1 MADYRL
7 TQSGEEVQELLNQ
20 VTPNQQAIRGLQNDK
35 VDKVEGKGLSDE
47 NFTANEKNKLGDLP
61 TESDLNTELGKKAT
75 IVSLGEE
82 TQARQQGDAALN
94 QFIQQVQASLINY
107 YLKTETYSANQI
119 DAMLA
124 AIKQFRYQV
133 VDVLP
138 TPSADTMGIIY
149 LVPSAHAVSGNIKDE
164 YITLTRDE
172 GAGIIYYFEQI
183 GETAIDLS
191 NYYTKAQTNAEI
203 TAAINAALAAYYTS
217 TQTDAAIAAAIA
229 TAIANYYTKSQ
240 VDALIANF
248 ITASVNNLVNY
259 YLKSETFTKAEV
271 NQLIAAVQQFTYQSV
286 TTLPTASA
294 DTMNKIYLVPSTN
307 PQTKNVKDE
316 YITIA
321 TTDQGTTTYS
331 WEQIGTT
338 TVDLSGYST
347 TEQMNAAI
355 ANAIATA
362 LANYYTKSQTMTSA
376 EIEAAISAAL
386 LTYSTTSEMNTAI
399 TAAIN
404 SALASY
410 STTSEM
416 NTAIATAIANYYTK
430 AEVDALIANFI
441 TKSVNDLVNYYLKS
455 DTYTKT
461 EVQQL
466 IDAVKQFTYVS
477 VAELPTAS
485 ADTVNKIYLVP
496 STNPKTKNVKDE
508 FITISVTDQGTT
520 TYSWEQIGTT
530 TVDLSGYSTTEQM
543 NAAIANAIATA
554 LANYYTKAQTM
565 TSEEIAATIG
575 AALQSYSTTEQM
587 NAAISAAL
595 NAALASYSTT
605 EQMNAAIAT
614 AIANYYT
621 KAQVDALIADFITA
635 SVNNLVNYYLKSETF
650 TKAEVNQLIAAV
662 KQFQYQSVAE
672 LPTASA
678 QTMNI
683 IYLVPGVSPTT
694 QNVKDE
700 YITIA
705 TTNEMQET
713 VYAWE
718 KIGTTEIDLSN
729 YYTKAQTDA
738 AITAALNAALTD
750 YSTTQQ
756 MTVAIAAALAS
767 YYTKSEVD
775 ALIADFITASVNNL
789 VNYYLKS
796 ETFTK
801 AEVNQLIAAVKQFQY
816 QSVAELPTASAQTM
830 NIIYLVPG
838 VSPTTQNV
846 KDEYITIATTNEMQE
861 TVYSWEKIGTTEI
874 DLSNYYTKTQTDAA
888 ITAALNAALADYSTT
903 QQMTAAIS
911 QALAAYYT
919 KTEVDALIANFITAS
934 TQNLVYY
941 YLKSETYSASEVD
954 QLLAAVKQFTYEAV
968 AVLPTASA
976 QTVGKIYLVPNAD
989 PQQGNVKDEYITLT
1003 TTEESTTT
1011 YSWECIGS
1019 TTIDLSNYYTKAQTD
1034 AAITAALNAALAN
1047 YLTSSQTSTLVSTAI
1062 TTALASYYNKTEID
1076 TQMAGKQATL
1086 TFDNTPTENSNN
1098 PVKSGGVYAAN
1109 ASLYDTLHGEVQ
1121 TVNHRIDTLFNADY
1135 VGFSVRLSDTT
1146 KVMNMIGTAEQLAA
1160 FDDWV
1165 DNSPKPCEV
1174 KKDGTDFAYL
1184 TNTAGVAS
1192 STSWLTRADGTPSK
1206 YSTQDKNYLQ
1216 MVELENVNISIETTG
1231 TQLRVMFNFSPV
1243 CPEGFHRMFAEPT
1256 KLMSR
1261 YDLTFNS
1268 DGLTLDCCN
1277 GTSQPSG
1284 TFSFDNIHSMLD
1296 ASGLDLLNWTAWE
1309 IACLGWIQ
1317 AMRFR
1322 TLDVPSSARGKGL
1335 QSGSETA
1342 ARGWVNGTTDSL
1354 TTPHGGVDQN
1364 GNGGYRFM
1372 YMENCTDGKQWL
1384 MGFGWHGNNGKGYF
1398 TRDDY
1403 KANAQ
1408 ALIPI
1413 LECEAEHDYPTNL
1426 SETYAKNVSEL
1437 GIATEGG
1444 GSTSSGFFDGNW
1456 SSTSDDRIFYAGGGS
1471 GNGAICGPFARYVI
1485 TDAAP
1490 ARWDLRG
1497 RVALRKSEVS
1507 A

>member
-7 TQSGEEVQELLNQ
+7 TQSGDEVQN
-20 VTPNQQAIRGLQNDK
+20 I
-35 VDKVEGKGLSDE
+35 
-47 NFTANEKNKLGDLP
+47 
-61 TESDLNTELGKKAT
+61 LNTAT
-75 IVSLGEE
+75 PVSSLQEE
-82 TQARQQGDAALN
+82 TERATGAENQLQQNINNVQSNLNSEAGTREQADATLRQL
-94 QFIQQVQASLINY
+94 IQQVQASLINY

-119 DAMLA
+119 NQMLA

-133 VDVLP
+133 VDELP

-172 GAGIIYYFEQI
+172 GSGIIYYFEQI

-203 TAAINAALAAYYTS
+203 TNALNTALAEYS
-217 TQTDAAIAAAIA
+217 TTQQMAAAIA
-229 TAIANYYTKSQ
+229 TAIANYYTKAQ
-240 VDALIANF
+240 VDAMIAPF

-259 YLKSETFTKAEV
+259 YLKSETFNKAEV
-271 NQLIAAVQQFTYQSV
+271 QQLIAAVKQFRYQV
-286 TTLPTASA
+286 AAELPTASA
-294 DTMNKIYLVPSTN
+294 DTVGIIYLIPSTN
-307 PQTKNVKDE
+307 PKTKNTKDE
-316 YITIA
+316 FITIA
-321 TTDQGTTTYS
+321 TTEQGSTTYS
-331 WEQIGTT
+331 WEQIGSTE
-338 TVDLSGYST
+338 VDLSGYST

-355 ANAIATA
+355 SN
-362 LANYYTKSQTMTSA
+362 
-376 EIEAAISAAL
+376 
-386 LTYSTTSEMNTAI
+386 AI
-399 TAAIN
+399 TAA
-404 SALASY
+404 LAP
-410 STTSEM
+410 
-416 NTAIATAIANYYTK
+416 YYT
-430 AEVDALIANFI
+430 AEQV
-441 TKSVNDLVNYYLKS
+441 
-455 DTYTKT
+455 
-461 EVQQL
+461 
-466 IDAVKQFTYVS
+466 
-477 VAELPTAS
+477 
-485 ADTVNKIYLVP
+485 
-496 STNPKTKNVKDE
+496 
-508 FITISVTDQGTT
+508 
-520 TYSWEQIGTT
+520 
-530 TVDLSGYSTTEQM
+530 
-543 NAAIANAIATA
+543 
-554 LANYYTKAQTM
+554 
-565 TSEEIAATIG
+565 
-575 AALQSYSTTEQM
+575 
-587 NAAISAAL
+587 NAAISTALNAYYTKTQTDTAIMTAL
-595 NAALASYSTT
+595 NAALADYSTT
-605 EQMNAAIAT
+605 QQMNAAIAT

-635 SVNNLVNYYLKSETF
+635 SVNNLVNYYLKSETY
-650 TKAEVNQLIAAV
+650 TKAEVQQLIAAV
-662 KQFQYQSVAE
+662 KQFTYQSVLA

-678 QTMNI
+678 DTMNI
-683 IYLVPGVSPTT
+683 IYLVPSSDPQT

-705 TTNEMQET
+705 TTEQDVT
-713 VYAWE
+713 TYSWE
-718 KIGTTEIDLSN
+718 KIGSTEIDLSG
-729 YYTKAQTDA
+729 YYTSAQTDA
-738 AITAALNAALTD
+738 AISAALQSYSTTTQMNTAITTALNAALAD

-756 MTVAIAAALAS
+756 MNAAIAATIAS
-767 YYTKSEVD
+767 YYTKQEVD

-796 ETFTK
+796 DTYTK
-801 AEVNQLIAAVKQFQY
+801 AEVQQLIAAVKQFTY
-816 QSVAELPTASAQTM
+816 QSVATLPTASADTM
-830 NIIYLVPG
+830 NIIYLVP
-838 VSPTTQNV
+838 SSDPQTQNV
-846 KDEYITIATTNEMQE
+846 KDEYITIATTEQDV
-861 TVYSWEKIGTTEI
+861 TTYSWEKIGSTEI
-874 DLSNYYTKTQTDAA
+874 DLSGYYTSAQTDAA
-888 ITAALNAALADYSTT
+888 ISAALQSYSTTTQMNTAITTALNAALADYSTT
-903 QQMTAAIS
+903 QQMNAAI
-911 QALAAYYT
+911 AATIASYYT
-919 KTEVDALIANFITAS
+919 KQEVDALIADFITAS
-934 TQNLVYY
+934 VNNLVNY
-941 YLKSETYSASEVD
+941 YLKSDTYTKAEVQ
-954 QLLAAVKQFTYEAV
+954 QLIAAVKQFTYQSV

-976 QTVGKIYLVPNAD
+976 DTMNIIYLVPSSD
-989 PQQGNVKDEYITLT
+989 PKTQNVKDEYITIS
-1003 TTEESTTT
+1003 TTEQDVTT
-1011 YSWECIGS
+1011 YAWEKIGS
-1019 TTIDLSNYYTKAQTD
+1019 TDIDLSGYYTSAQTD
-1034 AAITAALNAALAN
+1034 AAISAALN
-1047 YLTSSQTSTLVSTAI
+1047 
-1062 TTALASYYNKTEID
+1062 TALASYYNKTEID
-1076 TQMAGKQATL
+1076 
-1086 TFDNTPTENSNN
+1086 D
-1098 PVKSGGVYAAN
+1098 AN
-1109 ASLYDTLHGEVQ
+1109 QSLYNTLHGEVQ
-1121 TVNHRIDTLFNADY
+1121 AVNARIDTLFNADY

-1192 STSWLTRADGTPSK
+1192 STNWLTREDGTPSK
-1206 YSTQDKNYLQ
+1206 YSIKDKNYLQ

-1268 DGLTLDCCN
+1268 DGSTLDCCN

-1284 TFSFDNIHSMLD
+1284 TFSFDNLHSMLD
-1296 ASGLDLLNWTAWE
+1296 ASGLDLLSWTAWE

-1335 QSGSETA
+1335 QSGLEAA

-1354 TTPHGGVDQN
+1354 TTPHGGVNQN

-1413 LECEAEHDYPTNL
+1413 LECEVEHDYPTNL

-1444 GSTSSGFFDGNW
+1444 GSASSGFFDGNW
-1456 SSTSDDRIFYAGGGS
+1456 SNTSDDRIFYAGGAS
-1471 GNGAICGPFARYVI
+1471 SDGAVCGPFARGVNR
-1485 TDAAP
+1485 DAAY
-1490 ARWDLRG
+1490 AGWHRRG

>member
-7 TQSGEEVQELLNQ
+7 TQSGDEVQSILDNAAMRSQ
-20 VTPNQQAIRGLQNDK
+20 VTQETERATGAENQLQQNINSNTQAIG
-35 VDKVEGKGLSDE
+35 
-47 NFTANEKNKLGDLP
+47 T
-61 TESDLNTELGKKAT
+61 
-75 IVSLGEE
+75 EE
-82 TQARQQGDAALN
+82 TRAKGRENELQQL
-94 QFIQQVQASLINY
+94 IQQVNASLINY

-119 DAMLA
+119 DQMLA

-172 GAGIIYYFEQI
+172 GSGIIYYFEQI

-203 TAAINAALAAYYTS
+203 SAAINTALSVYS
-217 TQTDAAIAAAIA
+217 TTAEMNTAIAAAIA

-240 VDALIANF
+240 TDALIANF

-259 YLKSETFTKAEV
+259 YLKSETYTQAEV
-271 NQLIAAVQQFTYQSV
+271 NALIAAVHQFTYQSV

-376 EIEAAISAAL
+376 EIETAISTAL
-386 LTYSTTSEMNTAI
+386 ASYSTTTQMNTAI
-399 TAAIN
+399 TSAIN

-410 STTSEM
+410 STTEQM

-430 AEVDALIANFI
+430 AQVDALIANFITKSVNDLVNYYLKTDTYTKAEVQQLIDAVKQFTYMSVAELPTASADTMNKIYLVPSTNPETKNVKDEFITISVTDQGTTTYSWEQIGSTTVDLSGYYTSAQTDAAISNALNTALASYSTTTQMTAAIATAIANYYTKAEVDALIANFITASVNNLVNYYLKSETYTQAEVNQLIAAVQQFTYQSVAELPTASADTMNKIYLVPSANPQTRNVKDEFITIAVTDQGTTTYSWEQIGTTTVDLSGYYTSAQTDAAINTALAAYSTTTQMQSYVAGVVALYYTKTEVDALIANFI

-455 DTYTKT
+455 DTYTKA

-485 ADTVNKIYLVP
+485 VDTMNKIYLVP
-496 STNPKTKNVKDE
+496 SANPQTRNVKDE
-508 FITISVTDQGTT
+508 FITIAVTDQGTT
-520 TYSWEQIGTT
+520 TYSWELIG
-530 TVDLSGYSTTEQM
+530 STD
-543 NAAIANAIATA
+543 
-554 LANYYTKAQTM
+554 
-565 TSEEIAATIG
+565 
-575 AALQSYSTTEQM
+575 
-587 NAAISAAL
+587 ISL
-595 NAALASYSTT
+595 
-605 EQMNAAIAT
+605 
-614 AIANYYT
+614 
-621 KAQVDALIADFITA
+621 D
-635 SVNNLVNYYLKSETF
+635 
-650 TKAEVNQLIAAV
+650 
-662 KQFQYQSVAE
+662 
-672 LPTASA
+672 
-678 QTMNI
+678 
-683 IYLVPGVSPTT
+683 
-694 QNVKDE
+694 
-700 YITIA
+700 
-705 TTNEMQET
+705 
-713 VYAWE
+713 
-718 KIGTTEIDLSN
+718 
-729 YYTKAQTDA
+729 
-738 AITAALNAALTD
+738 
-750 YSTTQQ
+750 
-756 MTVAIAAALAS
+756 
-767 YYTKSEVD
+767 
-775 ALIADFITASVNNL
+775 
-789 VNYYLKS
+789 
-796 ETFTK
+796 
-801 AEVNQLIAAVKQFQY
+801 
-816 QSVAELPTASAQTM
+816 
-830 NIIYLVPG
+830 
-838 VSPTTQNV
+838 
-846 KDEYITIATTNEMQE
+846 
-861 TVYSWEKIGTTEI
+861 
-874 DLSNYYTKTQTDAA
+874 NYYTKTQTDAA
-888 ITAALNAALADYSTT
+888 ITAALNTALASYSTT
-903 QQMTAAIS
+903 SQMNSVI
-911 QALAAYYT
+911 
-919 KTEVDALIANFITAS
+919 
-934 TQNLVYY
+934 
-941 YLKSETYSASEVD
+941 
-954 QLLAAVKQFTYEAV
+954 
-968 AVLPTASA
+968 
-976 QTVGKIYLVPNAD
+976 
-989 PQQGNVKDEYITLT
+989 
-1003 TTEESTTT
+1003 
-1011 YSWECIGS
+1011 
-1019 TTIDLSNYYTKAQTD
+1019 
-1034 AAITAALNAALAN
+1034 
-1047 YLTSSQTSTLVSTAI
+1047 STAI

-1076 TQMAGKQATL
+1076 AQMAQKQAAL

-1109 ASLYDTLHGEVQ
+1109 TTLYNNLHGEVQ
-1121 TVNHRIDTLFNADY
+1121 TVNARIDTLFNADY

-1192 STSWLTRADGTPSK
+1192 STSWLTREDGTPSK
-1206 YSTQDKNYLQ
+1206 YSIQDKNYLQ

-1256 KLMSR
+1256 KLVGR

-1268 DGLTLDCCN
+1268 DGSTLDCCN

-1284 TFSFDNIHSMLD
+1284 MFSFDNLHSMLN
-1296 ASGLDLLNWTAWE
+1296 ATGTDLLGWTAWE
-1309 IACLGWIQ
+1309 ISCFAWIQ

-1384 MGFGWHGNNGKGYF
+1384 IGFGWHGNNGKGYF

-1403 KANAQ
+1403 KANVQ

-1444 GSTSSGFFDGNW
+1444 GSASSGFFDGNW
-1456 SSTSDDRIFYAGGGS
+1456 SNTSDDRIFYAGGTS
-1471 GNGAICGPFARYVI
+1471 DDGAVCGPFARTV
-1485 TDAAP
+1485 TSAA
-1490 ARWDLRG
+1490 AYATWDLRG
-1497 RVALRKSEVS
+1497 RVAIRKSEVS
-1507 A
+1507 S

>member
-7 TQSGEEVQELLNQ
+7 TQSGDEVQNILDNAAMRSQ
-20 VTPNQQAIRGLQNDK
+20 VTQETERATGAENQLQQNINSNTQAIG
-35 VDKVEGKGLSDE
+35 
-47 NFTANEKNKLGDLP
+47 T
-61 TESDLNTELGKKAT
+61 
-75 IVSLGEE
+75 EE
-82 TQARQQGDAALN
+82 TRAKGRENELQQL
-94 QFIQQVQASLINY
+94 IQQVNASLINY

-119 DAMLA
+119 DQMLA

-133 VDVLP
+133 VDELP
-138 TPSADTMGIIY
+138 TPSAETMGIIY

-172 GAGIIYYFEQI
+172 GSGIIYYFEQI

-203 TAAINAALAAYYTS
+203 SAAINTALAVYS
-217 TQTDAAIAAAIA
+217 TTAEMNTAIASAIA
-229 TAIANYYTKSQ
+229 TAIANYYTKAQTDS
-240 VDALIANF
+240 LIANF

-259 YLKSETFTKAEV
+259 YLKSETYTQAEV
-271 NQLIAAVQQFTYQSV
+271 NALIAAVHQFTYQSV

-294 DTMNKIYLVPSTN
+294 DTMNKIYLVPSAN

-376 EIEAAISAAL
+376 EIETAISTAL
-386 LTYSTTSEMNTAI
+386 ASYSTTTQMNTAI
-399 TAAIN
+399 SNAIN
-404 SALASY
+404 TALASY
-410 STTSEM
+410 STTSQMTAAIATAIANYYTKAEVDALIANFITKSVNDLTYYYLKSETYTQAEINQLIAAVQQFTYQSVAELPTASADTMNKIYLVPSTNPETKNVKDEYITIAVTDQGTTTYSWEQIGSTTVDLSGYYTSAQTDAAISNALNTALASYSTTTQMNTAIATAIANYYTKSEVDALIANFITKSVNDLVNYYLKSDTYTKAEVQQLIDAVKQFTYVSVAELPTASADTMNKIYLVPSTNPKTKNVKDEFITIAVTDQGTTTYSWEQIGSTEIDLSGYYTSQQTDAAISAALAVYSTTTQM

-455 DTYTKT
+455 DTYTKA

-485 ADTVNKIYLVP
+485 AETMNKIYLVP
-496 STNPKTKNVKDE
+496 SANPQTRNVKDE
-508 FITISVTDQGTT
+508 FITIAVTDQGTT
-520 TYSWEQIGTT
+520 TYSWELIG
-530 TVDLSGYSTTEQM
+530 STD
-543 NAAIANAIATA
+543 
-554 LANYYTKAQTM
+554 
-565 TSEEIAATIG
+565 
-575 AALQSYSTTEQM
+575 
-587 NAAISAAL
+587 ISL
-595 NAALASYSTT
+595 
-605 EQMNAAIAT
+605 
-614 AIANYYT
+614 
-621 KAQVDALIADFITA
+621 D
-635 SVNNLVNYYLKSETF
+635 
-650 TKAEVNQLIAAV
+650 
-662 KQFQYQSVAE
+662 
-672 LPTASA
+672 
-678 QTMNI
+678 
-683 IYLVPGVSPTT
+683 
-694 QNVKDE
+694 
-700 YITIA
+700 
-705 TTNEMQET
+705 
-713 VYAWE
+713 
-718 KIGTTEIDLSN
+718 
-729 YYTKAQTDA
+729 
-738 AITAALNAALTD
+738 
-750 YSTTQQ
+750 
-756 MTVAIAAALAS
+756 
-767 YYTKSEVD
+767 
-775 ALIADFITASVNNL
+775 
-789 VNYYLKS
+789 
-796 ETFTK
+796 
-801 AEVNQLIAAVKQFQY
+801 
-816 QSVAELPTASAQTM
+816 
-830 NIIYLVPG
+830 
-838 VSPTTQNV
+838 
-846 KDEYITIATTNEMQE
+846 
-861 TVYSWEKIGTTEI
+861 
-874 DLSNYYTKTQTDAA
+874 NYYTKTQTDTA
-888 ITAALNAALADYSTT
+888 ISAALNTALASYSTT
-903 QQMTAAIS
+903 SQMNSVI
-911 QALAAYYT
+911 
-919 KTEVDALIANFITAS
+919 
-934 TQNLVYY
+934 
-941 YLKSETYSASEVD
+941 
-954 QLLAAVKQFTYEAV
+954 
-968 AVLPTASA
+968 
-976 QTVGKIYLVPNAD
+976 
-989 PQQGNVKDEYITLT
+989 
-1003 TTEESTTT
+1003 
-1011 YSWECIGS
+1011 
-1019 TTIDLSNYYTKAQTD
+1019 
-1034 AAITAALNAALAN
+1034 
-1047 YLTSSQTSTLVSTAI
+1047 STAI

-1076 TQMAGKQATL
+1076 AQMAQKQAVL
-1086 TFDNTPTENSNN
+1086 IFDNTPTENSNN
-1098 PVKSGGVYAAN
+1098 PVKSGGVYSAN
-1109 ASLYDTLHGEVQ
+1109 QSLYSDLHGEVQ
-1121 TVNHRIDTLFNADY
+1121 AVNARIDTLFNAYY

-1192 STSWLTRADGTPSK
+1192 STSWLTREDGTPSK

-1216 MVELENVNISIETTG
+1216 MVELENVNISVETTG

-1256 KLMSR
+1256 KLVGR

-1268 DGLTLDCCN
+1268 DGSTLDCCN

-1284 TFSFDNIHSMLD
+1284 TFSFDNLHSMLNET
-1296 ASGLDLLNWTAWE
+1296 GTDLLGWTAWE
-1309 IACLGWIQ
+1309 ISCFAWIQ

-1335 QSGSETA
+1335 QSGSEAA

-1354 TTPHGGVDQN
+1354 TTPHGGVDQS

-1403 KANAQ
+1403 KANVQ

-1444 GSTSSGFFDGNW
+1444 GSASSGFFDGNW
-1456 SSTSDDRIFYAGGGS
+1456 SNTSDDRIFYAGGNSTNG
-1471 GNGAICGPFARYVI
+1471 GN
-1485 TDAAP
+1485 
-1490 ARWDLRG
+1490 LRDILV
-1497 RVALRKSEVS
+1497 RS
-1507 A
+1507 

>member
-7 TQSGEEVQELLNQ
+7 TQSGDEVQN
-20 VTPNQQAIRGLQNDK
+20 I
-35 VDKVEGKGLSDE
+35 
-47 NFTANEKNKLGDLP
+47 
-61 TESDLNTELGKKAT
+61 LNTAT
-75 IVSLGEE
+75 PVSSLQEE
-82 TQARQQGDAALN
+82 TERATGAENQLQQNINNVQSNLNSEAGTREQADATLRQL
-94 QFIQQVQASLINY
+94 IQQVQASLINY

-119 DAMLA
+119 NQMLA

-133 VDVLP
+133 VDELP

-172 GAGIIYYFEQI
+172 GSGIIYYFEQI

-203 TAAINAALAAYYTS
+203 TNALNTALAEYS
-217 TQTDAAIAAAIA
+217 TTQQMAAAIA
-229 TAIANYYTKSQ
+229 TAIANYYTKAQ
-240 VDALIANF
+240 VDAMIAPF

-259 YLKSETFTKAEV
+259 YLKSETFNKAEV
-271 NQLIAAVQQFTYQSV
+271 QQLIAAVKQFRYQV
-286 TTLPTASA
+286 AAELPTASA
-294 DTMNKIYLVPSTN
+294 DTVGIIYLIPSTN
-307 PQTKNVKDE
+307 PKTKNTKDE
-316 YITIA
+316 FITIA
-321 TTDQGTTTYS
+321 TTEQGSTTYS
-331 WEQIGTT
+331 WEQIGSTE
-338 TVDLSGYST
+338 VDLSGYST

-355 ANAIATA
+355 SN
-362 LANYYTKSQTMTSA
+362 
-376 EIEAAISAAL
+376 
-386 LTYSTTSEMNTAI
+386 AI
-399 TAAIN
+399 TAA
-404 SALASY
+404 LAP
-410 STTSEM
+410 
-416 NTAIATAIANYYTK
+416 YYT
-430 AEVDALIANFI
+430 AEQV
-441 TKSVNDLVNYYLKS
+441 
-455 DTYTKT
+455 
-461 EVQQL
+461 
-466 IDAVKQFTYVS
+466 
-477 VAELPTAS
+477 
-485 ADTVNKIYLVP
+485 
-496 STNPKTKNVKDE
+496 
-508 FITISVTDQGTT
+508 
-520 TYSWEQIGTT
+520 
-530 TVDLSGYSTTEQM
+530 
-543 NAAIANAIATA
+543 
-554 LANYYTKAQTM
+554 
-565 TSEEIAATIG
+565 
-575 AALQSYSTTEQM
+575 
-587 NAAISAAL
+587 NAAISTALNAYYTKTQTDTAIMTAL
-595 NAALASYSTT
+595 NAALADYSTT
-605 EQMNAAIAT
+605 QQMNAAIAT

-635 SVNNLVNYYLKSETF
+635 SVNNLVNYYLKSETY
-650 TKAEVNQLIAAV
+650 TKAEVQQLIAAV
-662 KQFQYQSVAE
+662 KQFTYQSVLA

-678 QTMNI
+678 DTMNI
-683 IYLVPGVSPTT
+683 IYLVPSSDPQT

-705 TTNEMQET
+705 TTEQDVT
-713 VYAWE
+713 TYSWE
-718 KIGTTEIDLSN
+718 KIGSTEIDLSG
-729 YYTKAQTDA
+729 YYTSAQTDA
-738 AITAALNAALTD
+738 AISAALQSYSTTTQMNTAITTALNAALAD

-756 MTVAIAAALAS
+756 MNAAIAATIAS
-767 YYTKSEVD
+767 YYTKQEVD

-796 ETFTK
+796 DTYTK
-801 AEVNQLIAAVKQFQY
+801 AEVQQLIAAVKQFTY
-816 QSVAELPTASAQTM
+816 QSVATLPTASADTM
-830 NIIYLVPG
+830 NIIYLVP
-838 VSPTTQNV
+838 SSDPQTQNV
-846 KDEYITIATTNEMQE
+846 KDEYITIATTEQDV
-861 TVYSWEKIGTTEI
+861 TTYAWEKIGSTEI
-874 DLSNYYTKTQTDAA
+874 DLSGYYTSAQTDAA
-888 ITAALNAALADYSTT
+888 ISAALQSYSTTTQMNTAITTALNTALADYSTT
-903 QQMTAAIS
+903 QQMNAAI
-911 QALAAYYT
+911 AAAIASYYT
-919 KTEVDALIANFITAS
+919 KQEVDALIANFITKS
-934 TQNLVYY
+934 VDDLVNY
-941 YLKSETYSASEVD
+941 YLKSETYTKAEVQ
-954 QLLAAVKQFTYEAV
+954 QLIAAVKQFTYQSV

-976 QTVGKIYLVPNAD
+976 DTMNIIYLVPSSD
-989 PQQGNVKDEYITLT
+989 PKTQNVKDEYITISS
-1003 TTEESTTT
+1003 TEQDVTT
-1011 YSWECIGS
+1011 YAWEKIGS
-1019 TTIDLSNYYTKAQTD
+1019 TDIDLSGYYTSAQTD
-1034 AAITAALNAALAN
+1034 AAISAALN
-1047 YLTSSQTSTLVSTAI
+1047 
-1062 TTALASYYNKTEID
+1062 TALASYYNKTEID
-1076 TQMAGKQATL
+1076 
-1086 TFDNTPTENSNN
+1086 D
-1098 PVKSGGVYAAN
+1098 AN
-1109 ASLYDTLHGEVQ
+1109 QSLYNTLHGEVQ
-1121 TVNHRIDTLFNADY
+1121 AVNARIDTLFNADY

-1192 STSWLTRADGTPSK
+1192 STNWLTREDGTPSK
-1206 YSTQDKNYLQ
+1206 YSIKDKNYLQ

-1268 DGLTLDCCN
+1268 DGSTLDCCN

-1284 TFSFDNIHSMLD
+1284 TFSFDNLHSMLD
-1296 ASGLDLLNWTAWE
+1296 ASGLDLLSWTAWE

-1335 QSGSETA
+1335 QSGLEAA

-1354 TTPHGGVDQN
+1354 TTPHGGVNQN

-1413 LECEAEHDYPTNL
+1413 LECEVEHDYPTNL

-1444 GSTSSGFFDGNW
+1444 GSASSGFFDGNW
-1456 SSTSDDRIFYAGGGS
+1456 SNTSDDRIFYAGGAS
-1471 GNGAICGPFARYVI
+1471 NLGALCGPFARAVSD
-1485 TDAAP
+1485 DAAF
-1490 ARWDLRG
+1490 ARCDRRG

>member
-7 TQSGEEVQELLNQ
+7 TQSGDEVQSILDNAAMRSQ
-20 VTPNQQAIRGLQNDK
+20 VTQETERATGAENQLQQNINSNTQAIGTEEIRAKGRENELQQ
-35 VDKVEGKGLSDE
+35 L
-47 NFTANEKNKLGDLP
+47 
-61 TESDLNTELGKKAT
+61 
-75 IVSLGEE
+75 IH
-82 TQARQQGDAALN
+82 
-94 QFIQQVQASLINY
+94 QVNASLINY

-119 DAMLA
+119 DQMLA

-172 GAGIIYYFEQI
+172 GSGVIYYFEQI

-203 TAAINAALAAYYTS
+203 SAAINTALAVYS
-217 TQTDAAIAAAIA
+217 TTAEMNTAIAQAIA
-229 TAIANYYTKSQ
+229 TAIANYYTKAQTDSL
-240 VDALIANF
+240 VANF

-259 YLKSETFTKAEV
+259 YLKSETYTQAEV
-271 NQLIAAVQQFTYQSV
+271 NALIAAVHQFTYQSV
-286 TTLPTASA
+286 ATLPTASA

-331 WEQIGTT
+331 WEQIGST

-362 LANYYTKSQTMTSA
+362 LANYYTKAQTMTSA
-376 EIEAAISAAL
+376 EIESAISTAL
-386 LTYSTTSEMNTAI
+386 ASYSTTTQMNTAI
-399 TAAIN
+399 TSAIN

-410 STTSEM
+410 STTEQM
-416 NTAIATAIANYYTK
+416 NTAITTAIANYYTK

-485 ADTVNKIYLVP
+485 ADTMNKIYLVP
-496 STNPKTKNVKDE
+496 STNPETKNVKDE
-508 FITISVTDQGTT
+508 YITIAVTDQGTT
-520 TYSWEQIGTT
+520 TYSWEQIGST
-530 TVDLSGYSTTEQM
+530 TVDLSGY
-543 NAAIANAIATA
+543 
-554 LANYYTKAQTM
+554 YTSQQTD
-565 TSEEIAATIG
+565 
-575 AALQSYSTTEQM
+575 
-587 NAAISAAL
+587 AAISNAL
-595 NAALASYSTT
+595 NTALASYSTT
-605 EQMNAAIAT
+605 SQMTAAIAT

-621 KAQVDALIADFITA
+621 KAEVDALIANFITA
-635 SVNNLVNYYLKSETF
+635 SVNNLVNYYLKSETY
-650 TKAEVNQLIAAV
+650 TQAEVNQLIAAV
-662 KQFQYQSVAE
+662 QQFTYQSVAE

-678 QTMNI
+678 DTMNK
-683 IYLVPGVSPTT
+683 IYLVPSINPETK
-694 QNVKDE
+694 NVKDE

-705 TTNEMQET
+705 VTDQ
-713 VYAWE
+713 
-718 KIGTTEIDLSN
+718 GTTTYSWEQIGSTTVDLSG
-729 YYTKAQTDA
+729 YYTSAQTDA
-738 AITAALNAALTD
+738 AINTALAA
-750 YSTTQQ
+750 YSTTTQ
-756 MTVAIAAALAS
+756 MQSYVAGVVAL
-767 YYTKSEVD
+767 
-775 ALIADFITASVNNL
+775 
-789 VNYYLKS
+789 
-796 ETFTK
+796 
-801 AEVNQLIAAVKQFQY
+801 
-816 QSVAELPTASAQTM
+816 
-830 NIIYLVPG
+830 
-838 VSPTTQNV
+838 
-846 KDEYITIATTNEMQE
+846 
-861 TVYSWEKIGTTEI
+861 
-874 DLSNYYTKTQTDAA
+874 
-888 ITAALNAALADYSTT
+888 
-903 QQMTAAIS
+903 
-911 QALAAYYT
+911 YYT
-919 KTEVDALIANFITAS
+919 KTEVDALIANFITKS
-934 TQNLVYY
+934 VNDLVNY
-941 YLKSETYSASEVD
+941 YLKSDTYTKAEVQ
-954 QLLAAVKQFTYEAV
+954 QLIDAVKQFTYVSV
-968 AVLPTASA
+968 AELPTASA
-976 QTVGKIYLVPNAD
+976 DTMNKIYLVPSAN
-989 PQQGNVKDEYITLT
+989 PQTRNVKDEFITIAVT
-1003 TTEESTTT
+1003 DQGTTT
-1011 YSWECIGS
+1011 YSWEMIGS
-1019 TTIDLSNYYTKAQTD
+1019 TDISLDNYYTKAQTD
-1034 AAITAALNAALAN
+1034 AAITAAINTALAS
-1047 YLTSSQTSTLVSTAI
+1047 YSTTSQMNSVISTAI

-1076 TQMAGKQATL
+1076 AQMAQKQAAL

-1109 ASLYDTLHGEVQ
+1109 TTLYNTLHGEVQ
-1121 TVNHRIDTLFNADY
+1121 AVNARIDTLFNADY

-1256 KLMSR
+1256 KLVGR

-1268 DGLTLDCCN
+1268 DGSTLDCCN

-1284 TFSFDNIHSMLD
+1284 TFSFDNLHSMLN
-1296 ASGLDLLNWTAWE
+1296 ATGTDLLGWTAWE

-1335 QSGSETA
+1335 QSGSEAA

-1413 LECEAEHDYPTNL
+1413 LECEVEHDYPTNL

-1444 GSTSSGFFDGNW
+1444 GSASSGFFDGNW
-1456 SSTSDDRIFYAGGGS
+1456 SNTSDDRILYAGGLS
-1471 GNGAICGPFARYVI
+1471 ADGAVCGPFARNVSD
-1485 TDAAP
+1485 DASYAYWY
-1490 ARWDLRG
+1490 RRG